1 MRKNILEN
9 KVEAVL
15 KKIRPFIQMHGG
27 DVRLVEIKG
36 SIVTLKIFGT
46 CVDCPL
52 ANLTYNKMV
61 GALIKEKMPKIK
73 KVVII

>member
-52 ANLTYNKMV
+52 ADLTYNKTI
-61 GALIKEKMPKIK
+61 GALIREEVPQIK
-73 KVVII
+73 KVVIM

>member
-1 MRKNILEN
+1 
-9 KVEAVL
+9 
-15 KKIRPFIQMHGG
+15 MHGG